1 MFNFRYLFFLLL
13 IASIGCGKPKVV
25 NLDLKALNWSLS
37 SVSDSIAVD
46 SAITDDVHLALI
58 DKGVIPDPFFR
69 DNEKHV
75 QWVGQTAWVYETTF
89 DLPSDLLTDKG
100 LDLVFEG
107 LDTYTRIVL
116 NGHTIAETNNMF
128 RSYRFPVEKWL
139 IKKDNALSVTFFPPE
154 VINDRKEAL
163 YGILLP
169 EKRGFSR
176 KAPYQFGWD
185 WGPKLVTMGLWKPAR
200 IESRKA
206 LELVDVFVDQL
217 FVSDSVVDLLVISSV
232 RSEMKTSVELHV
244 SVDGSEVKRV
254 PVELSAGDTILSIP
268 LRVYDLPLWYP
279 IGLGKASRV
288 KVQVEIVQDNIKES
302 KSVDIGLR
310 SIKLVDKEDAAGT
323 GFVFVVNG
331 HEVYVKGAN
340 YIPQDN
346 FLSRVTREQ
355 TRDLLV
361 MAQKSN
367 MNMLRVWGGG
377 AYETDDFYTL
387 CDSLGLMV
395 WQDFMFAGTVY
406 PGDSAF
412 LQNVTLEAE
421 QQIIRLRNHPSIAL
435 WCGNNE
441 VDEAWHNWGW
451 QKSLGYSEND
461 SSKLW
466 NDYLLLFEDILPEK
480 VKELDPQISYVPSSP
495 ANGWGRSKAYT
506 EGDVHYWG
514 VWWGAEPFESY
525 KTHVG
530 RFVSEYGFQGLP
542 DLKTIEEFTL
552 PDDRNTES
560 EVMAAHQKHPRGK
573 ALIEEYM
580 ARDFCVPK
588 AFDDY
593 VYVSQMLQAYG
604 IKMAIEAHRQSKP
617 YNMGT
622 LYWQLNDCWS
632 VTSWSGIDYQHRWKA
647 MQYAVRKAYDRFLVV
662 VTEDGNEPI
671 INVVSDC
678 LIDRNPHVY
687 WYLLSFDGDTLAIG
701 RRQIELPA
709 GVVTRFNCTEIT
721 HLIASQEF
729 RQLVLLKVQLIDNQ
743 ELLAE
748 SLQYFVRPNELLL
761 PKNPQVE
768 LVAVVNPDSVN
779 LVVTAT
785 KLAKG
790 VHLTAEIPGWFSD
803 NYFDVSPGDS
813 VRVVFYPESQV
824 PKAEH
829 FKIAHIYNDVCR

>member
-1 MFNFRYLFFLLL
+1 MFFLLL

-495 ANGWGRSKAYT
+495 A
-506 EGDVHYWG
+506 
-514 VWWGAEPFESY
+514 
-525 KTHVG
+525 
-530 RFVSEYGFQGLP
+530 
-542 DLKTIEEFTL
+542 
-552 PDDRNTES
+552 
-560 EVMAAHQKHPRGK
+560 
-573 ALIEEYM
+573 
-580 ARDFCVPK
+580 
-588 AFDDY
+588 
-593 VYVSQMLQAYG
+593 
-604 IKMAIEAHRQSKP
+604 
-617 YNMGT
+617 
-622 LYWQLNDCWS
+622 
-632 VTSWSGIDYQHRWKA
+632 
-647 MQYAVRKAYDRFLVV
+647 
-662 VTEDGNEPI
+662 
-671 INVVSDC
+671 
-678 LIDRNPHVY
+678 
-687 WYLLSFDGDTLAIG
+687 
-701 RRQIELPA
+701 
-709 GVVTRFNCTEIT
+709 
-721 HLIASQEF
+721 
-729 RQLVLLKVQLIDNQ
+729 
-743 ELLAE
+743 
-748 SLQYFVRPNELLL
+748 
-761 PKNPQVE
+761 
-768 LVAVVNPDSVN
+768 
-779 LVVTAT
+779 
-785 KLAKG
+785 
-790 VHLTAEIPGWFSD
+790 
-803 NYFDVSPGDS
+803 
-813 VRVVFYPESQV
+813 
-824 PKAEH
+824 
-829 FKIAHIYNDVCR
+829 